1 MKSIGLARLGRDAE
15 IRRLP
20 DGTAVCNLSLAVT
33 YGQKQNDG
41 NYPTQWIDAALWGKA
56 AEALAP
62 FLLKGTVHCFTL
74 SDLHME
80 AYESQRGGGQKMV
93 ARVDN
98 VELGPRQAPA
108 GQGQS
113 QQQSQPP
120 AQQRQAA
127 PAAQRQQMQPR
138 PAPDF
143 REMDDDIPF

>member
-20 DGTAVCNLSLAVT
+20 DSTAVCNLSLAVT

-41 NYPTQWIDAALWGKA
+41 NHPTHWIDAALWGKA

-80 AYESQRGGGQKMV
+80 DYESQRGGGQKLV

-108 GQGQS
+108 GQG

-127 PAAQRQQMQPR
+127 PAAQRQQMQQR